1 MFWKARLIRDS
12 GRLVWSLYDDWKKD
26 MHLKRLTVHGFKSF
40 ADKVV
45 LTFDKGITGIVGPN
59 GSGKSNVIDS
69 VRWVM
74 GEQNAKNL
82 RGEKALDII
91 FAGSDKRKALTM
103 AEVALTF
110 DNTEDTGIC
119 PPEYRHEPEI
129 TLSRRLYAD
138 NEREYFI
145 NRKPCRLKDI
155 VQFFALTGLGGRS
168 YSMIQQGQVD
178 RILNAK
184 PEDVREILEEAAGTL
199 VFKQRKI
206 EAQKKLEETSLNL
219 SRVEDILKEVEK
231 QQSSLENQVEKAQQW
246 TALSDEMRELEL
258 KLFAHNYHFFKEK
271 LDTIDAWMATEQT
284 KEVDILA
291 QIASFQARY
300 EELQQILADADPELA
315 ALNEEFTVAR
325 ETLARAES
333 AISGSLQKV
342 ASHEGRLKDL
352 ERELSEEDSN
362 LKLLEEQ
369 SDRSAIELSQAETEA
384 KRLRELIED
393 FQTEVDTVDESAN
406 VFKNKIAEL
415 EDEIRN
421 IARLLD
427 SNRFRHENSQRE
439 LEKNRQSKIS
449 HKERLDLLEAEAFS
463 ALEAMAKWETKAA
476 SQQEGL
482 DGEIRE
488 KHARETLLAQ
498 SYHEMKDAQTSRDS
512 NREKYHEMKA
522 RLISL
527 EELVSSATDVAAS
540 WNILKDKEPA
550 ISDMTVGL
558 LANHVSFNQL
568 AQELP
573 KKVLSAFEGWS
584 ERLIMTDANHITD
597 VVRMC
602 GRHNV
607 GGIPVTVFD
616 RSAGSSNQSIEK
628 WSEDYGAE
636 ALVGYLNVDHAPAV
650 VKELLGKV
658 YLLQVLQLD
667 KQTIEAIPEGL
678 VVITPQG
685 LMIHGHDDFLIT
697 GSATGGIL
705 SRKAEHEKLSVELKD
720 VERSLA
726 ASQARID
733 ELELRI
739 NECRQIVGDIDTK
752 LQSQNKEVLAVMAE
766 LQSARQTAENKQE
779 LAGQSKKHLD
789 ELEMQEQQLLTDM
802 EQLFES
808 RGSMER
814 EREQLEAEI
823 VQLREEFA
831 SIDERREE
839 IMRQNQQRQLE
850 LAKSEGKAAQLR
862 DSRKLSHAQLEL
874 VQNKLSRRYE
884 EQNRLRQEIEDA
896 KHDYERAQGD
906 IEGLI
911 LRREEL
917 QDRINEK
924 RDANAGV
931 HEELRVVDNKLR
943 DCRDT
948 QQKLQKQISEKNLEG
963 ERIRLGIESFLA
975 QAQEKYQVDLK
986 ETPFVRDEDFNLD
999 KAGRTVNSLRNKI
1012 EAIGPVNL
1020 MAMKEYEELGDRKSF
1035 ITTQRDEILSSINV
1049 LNTAIQ
1055 EIELTSKD
1063 KFSVIFEVINRN
1075 FAELFAILFPGG
1087 EAALELTNPED
1098 PLAGGVELM
1107 VRLPGKTRKS
1117 MSLCSG
1123 GEKALTAIS
1132 LIFAL
1137 LKTKPTPFCFLDEV
1151 DAPLDEA
1158 NVGRY
1163 NRVLEALSEQ
1173 FQFVVITHNRRTME
1187 VLDTLYGV
1195 TMQEG
1200 GVSTVVGVDMKK
1212 DLPAHLKKAF
1222 KDIKVPVAVPSRPG
1236 NSPVLPA

>member
-1 MFWKARLIRDS
+1 
-12 GRLVWSLYDDWKKD
+12 
-26 MHLKRLTVHGFKSF
+26 MHLKRLTIHGFKSF

-91 FAGSDKRKALTM
+91 FAGSDKRKPLTL

-110 DNTEDTGIC
+110 DNTEDNGVC

-219 SRVEDILKEVEK
+219 SRVEDILKEVDK
-231 QQSSLENQVEKAQQW
+231 QQASLEGQVEKAKLW
-246 TALSDEMRELEL
+246 TELSDELKELEL
-258 KLFAHNYHFFKEK
+258 KLFAHNYHFFKDK
-271 LDTIDAWMATEQT
+271 LDGIESWMKSEQD
-284 KEVDILA
+284 KEVDNLASLA
-291 QIASFQARY
+291 QFESRY

-315 ALNEEFTVAR
+315 AINEQFTVAR
-325 ETLARAES
+325 EALARAES
-333 AISGSLQKV
+333 AISGSV
-342 ASHEGRLKDL
+342 GRISQNEARLSDL
-352 ERELSEEDSN
+352 DRELAEEDQN

-369 SDRSAIELSQAETEA
+369 ADRSATELSAAETEA
-384 KRLRELIED
+384 KQLKEMIED
-393 FQTEVDTVDESAN
+393 FQSEVDAVDESAN
-406 VFKNKIAEL
+406 VFKSRLLEF
-415 EDEIRN
+415 EDEVRN
-421 IARLLD
+421 INRLLD
-427 SNRFRHENSQRE
+427 SNRVRHEGMTRDT
-439 LEKNRQSKIS
+439 EKNQVLRASY
-449 HKERLDLLEAEAFS
+449 KERLDVLEAEVLS
-463 ALEAMAKWETKAA
+463 ALEAVEKWEGKA
-476 SQQEGL
+476 SGQQEGL
-482 DGEIRE
+482 DKEIRE
-488 KHARETLLAQ
+488 KHDRETILAQ
-498 SYHEMKDAQTSRDS
+498 SYAAMKDAQTSRDT
-512 NREKYHEMKA
+512 NREKYHETKA
-522 RLISL
+522 RLTSL
-527 EELVSSATDVAAS
+527 EELVAGATDVAAS
-540 WNILKDKEPA
+540 WDTLTNTEPSVKEF
-550 ISDMTVGL
+550 TLGL
-558 LANHVSFNQL
+558 IAHHVSFSNE
-568 AQELP
+568 ASELP
-573 KKVLSAFEGWS
+573 KKVLSAFENWA
-584 ERLIMTDANHITD
+584 ERLVMTDAGRVSD
-597 VVRMC
+597 LVRMC
-602 GRHNV
+602 QKHNV
-607 GGIPVTVFD
+607 GGIPVTIWTEG
-616 RSAGSSNQSIEK
+616 SAASKNEIDVWADK
-628 WSEDYGAE
+628 NGAE
-636 ALVGYLNVDHAPAV
+636 PMITFLNTSKADPEI
-650 VKELLGKV
+650 KRLLENT

-667 KQTIEAIPEGL
+667 AKTIDSIPKGL
-678 VVITPQG
+678 VVFTPQG
-685 LMIHGHDDFLIT
+685 LLIHGPHEFLIT

-705 SRKAEHEKLSVELKD
+705 SRKADQERLAVELKD
-720 VERSLA
+720 LERVLA
-726 ASQARID
+726 ASQAKID
-733 ELELRI
+733 ELEFRI
-739 NECRQIVGDIDTK
+739 QESRQIVGDIDTK

-766 LQSARQTAENKQE
+766 LQSARQSADNKNELAEQARKQIAELETQEAQLTQE
-779 LAGQSKKHLD
+779 LAALY
-789 ELEMQEQQLLTDM
+789 
-802 EQLFES
+802 ES
-808 RGSMER
+808 RQSLER
-814 EREQLEAEI
+814 EREQIEAET
-823 VQLREEFA
+823 VQLREEYA

-839 IMRQNQQRQLE
+839 IMRQNQQRQLD
-850 LAKSEGKAAQLR
+850 LVKSETKAQQLR
-862 DSRKLSHAQLEL
+862 ETRRHSHAQLEL

-884 EQNRLRQEIEDA
+884 EQAKLRLEIDEA
-896 KHDYERAQGD
+896 RLAHERALGD

-911 LRREEL
+911 LQRDEL
-917 QDRINEK
+917 QERINEK

-931 HEELRVVDNKLR
+931 HEELRVVDGRLR
-943 DCRDT
+943 ECREI
-948 QQKLQKQISEKNLEG
+948 QQKVQKALADKNLEA
-963 ERIRLGIESFLA
+963 ERIRLGIESFIA
-975 QAQEKYQVDLK
+975 QAQEKYHVDLSDA
-986 ETPFVRDEDFNLD
+986 PFVRDEDFNLD
-999 KAGRTVNSLRNKI
+999 KAGKTVNTLRNKI

-1020 MAMKEYEELGDRKSF
+1020 MAMHEFNELGERKTF
-1035 ITTQRDEILSSINV
+1035 ITTQRDEIHSSIEI
-1049 LNTAIQ
+1049 LNTAIG
-1055 EIELTSKD
+1055 EIESTSKD
-1063 KFSVIFEVINRN
+1063 KFSVVFEVINKN
-1075 FAELFAILFPGG
+1075 FGELFAILFPGG
-1087 EAALELTNPED
+1087 EASLELTNPED

-1222 KDIKVPVAVPSRPG
+1222 KEVEPHVVGAAKTARSIEATH
-1236 NSPVLPA
+1236 